1 MDTFEID
8 FVRLEEHLNQLL
20 YDPEIQKLQRGLS
33 DYVMQKL
40 QRGMKTWLEQFG
52 LDAAAREEFLSAE
65 SVKTTRMF
73 RVVRQNQA
81 QLGLSGRMLR
91 EFQMTAK
98 IDRESALVFLEETLL
113 AKEQV
118 KFRKEAGIP
127 AKVWLNFLNCKNATG
142 EATLEKIRQHLSL
155 TPEEVLEFNSR
166 IIRSVFPVDEPLRT
180 EVHRL
185 QKATGMTVSEFL
197 TYAWISPDAWESFY
211 PIRGEKEAD
220 SLQKEQRKTTSQG
233 TLLKLVIGYGLDEED
248 AKSFMRTAHSVF
260 AVRRDLV
267 VLSGIRCGY
276 QQPMQMQEILEFFA
290 ESRDGQRYYIN
301 LYSS

>member
-20 YDPEIQKLQRGLS
+20 YDPEIRNLQRGLS
-33 DYVMQKL
+33 DYVTQKL
-40 QRGMKTWLEQFG
+40 RCGMKNWLEQFG

-65 SVKTTRMF
+65 SIRTTRLF
-73 RVVRQNQA
+73 RVVQQNQE

-98 IDRESALVFLEETLL
+98 IDRESALFFLEETLL
-113 AKEQV
+113 AKEQI
-118 KFRKEAGIP
+118 KFRKKAGIP
-127 AKVWLNFLNCKNATG
+127 AKVWLNFLNCRNSTG

-155 TPEEVLEFNSR
+155 NPEEVLEFNRR
-166 IIRSVFPVDEPLRT
+166 IIRYVFNVDEPLKT

-185 QKATGMTVSEFL
+185 REATGMTVSEFL
-197 TYAWISPDAWESFY
+197 AYAWISTDAWEAFY
-211 PIRGEKEAD
+211 PICSERKEEPI
-220 SLQKEQRKTTSQG
+220 SKKQKKTSQE
-233 TLLKLVIGYGLDEED
+233 TLLKLVIGYGLNEEE
-248 AKSFMRTAHSVF
+248 AKNFMRTAHSVF

-276 QQPMQMQEILEFFA
+276 QHPMQMQQILEFFA